1 MENEI
6 KIELEYKQVGDVQ
19 LPVLKLPEQPN
30 RNLTKYGL
38 LRRRYLKENRPVLW
52 GTMMMDGTLFNH
64 LLEVEDQANEMLDQ
78 MMPSL
83 AKAAG
88 ATEQLKASDPMRWV
102 GLINSCKAQAEEIIL
117 RDLIY
122 S

>member
-6 KIELEYKQVGDVQ
+6 RIELEYKQVGDVQ
-19 LPVLKLPEQPN
+19 LPVLTLPEQPN
-30 RNLTKYGL
+30 RNLGKYGL
-38 LRRRYLKENRPVLW
+38 LRRRYLKENRPILW
-52 GTMMMDGTLFNH
+52 GTMTVDGTLFSH
-64 LLEVEDQANEMLDQ
+64 LLEVEDQANEMLEQ

-83 AKAAG
+83 ARAAG
-88 ATEQLKASDPMRWV
+88 ATEELKARDPMQWV
-102 GLINSCKAQAEEIIL
+102 GLMNSCKAQAEEIIL

>member
-6 KIELEYKQVGDVQ
+6 RIELEYRQVGDVQ
-19 LPVLKLPEQPN
+19 IPVLNLPEQSN
-30 RNLTKYGL
+30 RSLGKYGL
-38 LRRRYLKENRPVLW
+38 LRRRYLKENRPILW
-52 GTMMMDGTLFNH
+52 GTMTVDGTLFSH
-64 LLEVEDQANEMLDQ
+64 LLEVEDQASEMLEQ

-88 ATEQLKASDPMRWV
+88 ATEELKARDPMQWV
-102 GLINSCKAQAEEIIL
+102 GLMNSCKAQAEEIIL
-117 RDLIY
+117 AELIY